1 MSCSQR
7 LKQTQVQ
14 WCTQKTFF
22 FKYSFITEV
31 SQFKIDFLC
40 QKLTRNDQNT
50 MAKLFHPMEK
60 EIIFLHEKLKSKNTI
75 IILLLE
81 NVFKLKDNHKN
92 ENRSIHSNNDVK
104 ITQSEENNNKSTQ
117 SIEIVEREITLT
129 EPLNIIVNDSDTG
142 SRKSNQHYTGDK
154 SPNLNDTITP
164 QNKGGT
170 NRKKTIIVGDSIA
183 KNIEGVETEQEN
195 EVFCCCKINS
205 WCNNKRHEASY

>member
-1 MSCSQR
+1 MSCSPR

-104 ITQSEENNNKSTQ
+104 ITQSEENNTKSTQ
-117 SIEIVEREITLT
+117 SIETVEREITST
-129 EPLNIIVNDSDTG
+129 EALNIIVNDSDT
-142 SRKSNQHYTGDK
+142 RFHKSNQHYTGDK
-154 SPNLNDTITP
+154 SFNLN
-164 QNKGGT
+164 
-170 NRKKTIIVGDSIA
+170 
-183 KNIEGVETEQEN
+183 ETVTSQIKEAQTE
-195 EVFCCCKINS
+195 
-205 WCNNKRHEASY
+205 KRH